1 MDERIGK
8 VILDY
13 QCYGGQDLYSDGDIE
28 DRLLELVKHYKKR
41 QFNQVISKIQDWTVM
56 YHLSHIR
63 GNILGSV
70 PINKTDNV
78 LEIGSGCGAITGELA
93 KKAAKVT
100 CIELSKKRS
109 LINAYQNQDY
119 DNIQIK
125 VGNFQDIEFKLEE
138 QFDIITLIGVFEYA
152 QLYIQSEQPFHDF
165 LKKILNHLN
174 PDGRII
180 LAIENKFGLKYWA
193 GSQEDHIGG
202 YFSGIEGYGDKEK
215 GVMTFSKKEL
225 EKIFE
230 AVGVEKYEF
239 YYPYPDYKFPMVIYS
254 DDFLPKEGEL
264 NRNLQNFDRE
274 RMVLFNETKVYD
286 EILKN
291 DMFPFF
297 SNSFL
302 IVLYKGRE

>member
-1 MDERIGK
+1 MDERVGK

-13 QCYGGQDLYSDGDIE
+13 QYYSGLDLYSDGDVE
-28 DRLLELVKHYKKR
+28 DKLLELVKRYEKK
-41 QFNQVISKIQDWTVM
+41 QFNRVVWETRNWTIM

-63 GNILGSV
+63 SNILGSV
-70 PINKTDNV
+70 LINKTDNV

-93 KKAAKVT
+93 KRAKKVT

-109 LINAYQNQDY
+109 VINAYQNRDY

-125 VGNFQDIEFKLEE
+125 VGNFQDIEHKLEE
-138 QFDIITLIGVFEYA
+138 CFDIITLIGVFEYA
-152 QLYIQSEQPFHDF
+152 QLYIQSKYPFHDF
-165 LKKILNHLN
+165 LKKILNHLSPN
-174 PDGRII
+174 GRII

-202 YFSGIEGYGDKEK
+202 YFSGLEGYRDKK
-215 GVMTFSKKEL
+215 KKVITFSKREL
-225 EKIFE
+225 EKIFSDIGIKE
-230 AVGVEKYEF
+230 YDF

-274 RMVLFNETKVYD
+274 RMILFNETKVYD

-302 IVLYKGRE
+302 VVLHKGRE